1 MKTVEDYKDDITS
14 EGFAYSDTL
23 LQFCNE
29 NTVEDVLR
37 AICQAV
43 ELGNTASLQSL
54 AMALGQL
61 INEALDKRAETLAD
75 RGNMY
80 ARTFA
85 DKFDGDLQRLHKL
98 GV

>member
-1 MKTVEDYKDDITS
+1 MKTKEDYKDDITG
-14 EGFAYSDTL
+14 EGFAYTQTL
-23 LQFCNE
+23 LEFCDE
-29 NTVEDVLR
+29 NTAEDALR

-61 INEALDKRAETLAD
+61 INEALDNRAETAIAK
-75 RGNMY
+75 GNLH
-80 ARTFA
+80 AKIFA